1 MLPPGR
7 LHFAVGATGGFG
19 CKCIGRRPGVSLQ
32 AMAVGAQRSNLMTVP
47 TDCDQRDER
56 LGWMGDAN
64 LSGDSIALN
73 FDFLQFF
80 KFFLLGIASEVGA
93 DGSLTDTVQSFPDR
107 SALLLYEATA
117 AGRRRARAETGGLRL
132 GDARGVCGAGVA

>member
-132 GDARGVCGAGVA
+132 GDAHGVCGVGVA